1 MIIFIFAFKDKNNMG
16 KRKTFIVA
24 MSMMFALSATSQ
36 TSKVEWRNGDDL
48 DIKVGHPHA
57 IPTVTSD
64 DDDVTIK
71 CDSTLYNVDV
81 VIKDQYGNVMHHSIQ
96 VIGPDGTTIYIP
108 EDTNGE
114 REKTTIELYYDRK
127 HLSGYF
133 DE

>member
-1 MIIFIFAFKDKNNMG
+1 MNG
-16 KRKTFIVA
+16 KVLLA
-24 MSMMFALSATSQ
+24 VVSMMFALSAVSQ

-81 VIKDQYGNVMHHSIQ
+81 VIKDQYGNVLHHSTQ
-96 VIGPDGTTIYIP
+96 VIGPEGTTIYIP
-108 EDTNGE
+108 KDMDGE
-114 REKTTIELYYDRK
+114 RDKTTIDLYYDRK

-133 DE
+133 SE

>member
-1 MIIFIFAFKDKNNMG
+1 MKKKLCNLLYLVLFCVMPIFAN
-16 KRKTFIVA
+16 KTEVY
-24 MSMMFALSATSQ
+24 LSYDHSQ
-36 TSKVEWRNGDDL
+36 DYTK
-48 DIKVGHPHA
+48 GHPHA

-96 VIGPDGTTIYIP
+96 VIGPDGTAIYIQ